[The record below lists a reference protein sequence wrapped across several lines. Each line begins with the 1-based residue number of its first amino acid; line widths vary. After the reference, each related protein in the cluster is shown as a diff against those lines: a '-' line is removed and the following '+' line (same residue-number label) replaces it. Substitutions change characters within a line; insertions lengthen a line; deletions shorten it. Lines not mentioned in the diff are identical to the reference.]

1 MRNEK
6 DAGQNSLF
14 AYLGSYLAIPKDFEK
29 FAIKIFKTAK
39 NRIGEGTYLETSK
52 AIDWESR
59 PPHISKRPKNA
70 LSYYISY

>member
-39 NRIGEGTYLETSK
+39 NRIGEGTLLETSK
-52 AIDWESR
+52 AID
-59 PPHISKRPKNA
+59 
-70 LSYYISY
+70 